1 MHKGRLSNII
11 GCQSLVPIIN
21 WLIGFIISTIIIIV
35 IVIVSFFSFF
45 FYIKMFS
52 VLGFITY
59 SDDNQVIQIS
69 WPLWHWVHPTSLPP
83 SLKNGNYCIV
93 NQAVWSWDFDK
104 QQACHMQWAN
114 YLGLLSKSSNKWNPH
129 PIMRVLCVNDS
140 PFLFFAQ
147 TFQGFKSTLN
157 FVERV
162 AWWLFTYAPL
172 MIVVV
177 NVNGNG
183 TAQPS
188 IYLVV
193 ILE

>member
-1 MHKGRLSNII
+1 MITRSSKFHDLCGI
-11 GCQSLVPIIN
+11 GCTPPPSLS
-21 WLIGFIISTIIIIV
+21 L
-35 IVIVSFFSFF
+35 
-45 FYIKMFS
+45 
-52 VLGFITY
+52 
-59 SDDNQVIQIS
+59 
-69 WPLWHWVHPTSLPP
+69 SLPP
-83 SLKNGNYCIV
+83 SHPQKWQLLYCQPSCV
-93 NQAVWSWDFDK
+93 VLSLWQTTSMSYAMS
-104 QQACHMQWAN
+104 Q
-114 YLGLLSKSSNKWNPH
+114 LLLRPLSKSSNKWNPH

-140 PFLFFAQ
+140 HFFFAQ
-147 TFQGFKSTLN
+147 TFQGLKSTLN
-157 FVERV
+157 FVERA

>member
-1 MHKGRLSNII
+1 MITRSSKFHDLCGI
-11 GCQSLVPIIN
+11 GCTP
-21 WLIGFIISTIIIIV
+21 
-35 IVIVSFFSFF
+35 
-45 FYIKMFS
+45 
-52 VLGFITY
+52 
-59 SDDNQVIQIS
+59 
-69 WPLWHWVHPTSLPP
+69 PPTPSLPP
-83 SLKNGNYCIV
+83 SLPLIHKNGNYCIV

-114 YLGLLSKSSNKWNPH
+114 NYLGLLSKSSNKWNPH

-140 PFLFFAQ
+140 HFFFAQ
-147 TFQGFKSTLN
+147 TFRGFKSTLN
-157 FVERV
+157 FVERESCMMT
-162 AWWLFTYAPL
+162 LTYAPL